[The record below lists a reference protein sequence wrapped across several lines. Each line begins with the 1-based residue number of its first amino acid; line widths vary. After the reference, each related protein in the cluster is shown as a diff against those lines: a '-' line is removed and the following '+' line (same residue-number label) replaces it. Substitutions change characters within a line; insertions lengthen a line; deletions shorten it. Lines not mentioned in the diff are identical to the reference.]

1 MVSAG
6 PPRGYRRVAYE
17 CGFRWGLENVTEG
30 PAVPP
35 DRDLVVLD
43 LTVAEA
49 RAALALEPNIWWHHW
64 AAGWVAGLAARNRPA
79 GGEDA

>member
-1 MVSAG
+1 M
-6 PPRGYRRVAYE
+6 AYE

-35 DRDLVVLD
+35 DRDLVALD

-49 RAALALEPNIWWHHW
+49 RAALALEPNIWWAHW
-64 AAGWVAGLAARNRPA
+64 AAGWVAGLAARNQPA
-79 GGEDA
+79 GDADA